1 MEVTRT
7 GMKCSQLP
15 TGESRKGGSPQKNR
29 AELEGYAGAHDSVR
43 IAENNITSA
52 TKQLRRKMKNRRVP
66 NGTHGG
72 VGGRLLK

>member
-1 MEVTRT
+1 MKVTRT
-7 GMKCSQLP
+7 GKKCSQLS

-52 TKQLRRKMKNRRVP
+52 TKLLRRKLKNRRVP

-72 VGGRLLK
+72 VGGRLLN